1 MNPFS
6 KWGSVLGLVICI
18 AAASSAFAV
27 NQSHAEGP
35 VFGDEVEITGSA
47 PVEEQVTALLVG
59 TAARR
64 LSMPESDVRIRLI
77 SPSAWNGDLREGYR
91 VSLKEASQGSMP
103 GRVSFFMQIQREN
116 RSPTSHWVSADIEV
130 VRPVVVAKRP
140 LSSFQVVTADDVE
153 LVPHHLVR
161 KGERY
166 AFSVDEVVGK
176 RTRRATSQ
184 GVPVLLSA
192 LDDVPVIRAG
202 DHVTLILEADEMQIT
217 TTGEAK
223 ENGYLG
229 RRVAVI
235 NLESKKVV
243 YGKVRDASSVVVGAR

>member
-1 MNPFS
+1 MGP
-6 KWGSVLGLVICI
+6 
-18 AAASSAFAV
+18 ATP
-27 NQSHAEGP
+27 EGP
-35 VFGDEVEITGSA
+35 VFGDEVEITGAA
-47 PVEEQVTALLVG
+47 PVEEQVRALLAA

-64 LSMPESDVRIRLI
+64 LEMSEADIRVRLI

-91 VSLKEASQGSMP
+91 VRLKEASQGSIP
-103 GRVSFFMQIQREN
+103 GRSSFFMQIQRES

-130 VRPVVVAKRP
+130 VRPVVAAERP
-140 LSSFQVVTADDVE
+140 LSSFHVVTAEDVK

-166 AFSVDEVVGK
+166 AFSIDEIVGK
-176 RTRRATSQ
+176 RVRRAVPQ
-184 GVPVLLSA
+184 GAPILLGMVE
-192 LDDVPVIRAG
+192 DVPIIRAG
-202 DHVTLILEADEMQIT
+202 DRVTLIVEGDGMEIT

-235 NLESKKVV
+235 NVESKKMV